1 MRLEHLIPIAS
12 EALYFLLC
20 TNRLMHVSSL
30 PSGPDTIR
38 ILITTDNHVGYNEND
53 PIRSDDSWKT
63 FQEITYLAKC
73 NDVDMVLQSGD
84 LFHINKP
91 SKKSMYHV
99 MRSLRLNCM
108 GDRPCELEL
117 LSDPGLVFGDGFNT
131 VNYEDPNLNVSI
143 PVFAISGNHD
153 DATGEGL
160 LLPMD
165 LLSVAGLV
173 NHFGKVK
180 NNDDITLSPLLFQ
193 KGSTKLSLYGLAN
206 VRDERLFKLF
216 RDGKVKFLRPNLAVD
231 DWFNLICVHQNHL
244 AHTNTSYLP
253 ELFLPS
259 FLDLIIWGHEHEC
272 IPYPV
277 HNSEMGFETLQPG
290 SSVATSLSEGEAA
303 EKNVFILNIKGN
315 DYLLETIPLK
325 TVRPFVMEE
334 VSLRLEDIIPGP
346 ASKDEIS
353 QFLTGKIEDLIK
365 RASVQFKLANSDLFD
380 DEEEELEE
388 EIMKKIPLP
397 LVRLRVEYSGGYEV
411 GNPRRFS
418 NKFVGRVANVNDVVQ
433 FYKKRGGDATHNSRK
448 NGITGKNGQI
458 VRFDDP
464 TDSIDVG
471 LESVSSE
478 LHVQELMNEFLKQT
492 LLALLPEDGM
502 NNAVATFLNQE
513 DKRSLKKYIDNE
525 MKQETQLL
533 LDVNI
538 DYDLL
543 HDGNDLRAGQIFKS
557 VLSEIKRDNKKKL
570 LESLWDNIDVSKV
583 TAPSNKAK
591 AVAAKGSKKKATSK
605 SIVSDSDLEE
615 DEDEGDDLE
624 VINLDDDDDDDDEAQ
639 ILLSGSEEEEVIP
652 KKSTTRTRGGRATPR
667 ATKPVNPPVEKTTT
681 KKPAPKTSRARPSKT
696 KATKAAKPPAK
707 SKGKAAAAPSGKR
720 SVLDDLMD
728 I

>member
-1 MRLEHLIPIAS
+1 
-12 EALYFLLC
+12 
-20 TNRLMHVSSL
+20 MHVSSL
-30 PSGPDTIR
+30 PKGPDTVR

-73 NDVDMVLQSGD
+73 KDVDMVLQSGD

-131 VNYEDPNLNVSI
+131 VNYEDPNLNISI

-160 LLPMD
+160 LSPMD

-180 NNDDITLSPLLFQ
+180 DNDNITLSPLLFQ

-206 VRDERLFKLF
+206 VRDERLFKSF

-231 DWFNLICVHQNHL
+231 DWFNLICVHQNHS

-253 ELFLPS
+253 ESFLPS

-315 DYLLETIPLK
+315 DYSLETIPLK

-334 VSLRLEDIIPGP
+334 VSLRSEDIIPGP

-353 QFLTGKIEDLIK
+353 QFLTGKIEDLIR
-365 RASVQFKLANSDLFD
+365 RASVQFKLSNPDLFD
-380 DEEEELEE
+380 DDEEDGISEE

-433 FYKKRGGDATHNSRK
+433 FYKKRGGDTSHNSRK
-448 NGITGKNGQI
+448 NGITGKNGQN

-471 LESVSSE
+471 SESISSE
-478 LHVQELMNEFLKQT
+478 IHVQELMNEFLKQT
-492 LLALLPEDGM
+492 QLALLPEDGM
-502 NNAVATFLNQE
+502 NNAVANFLNQE

-538 DYDLL
+538 DYDSL

-570 LESLWDNIDVSKV
+570 SESLWDDIDASKFKS
-583 TAPSNKAK
+583 PSTKTK
-591 AVAAKGSKKKATSK
+591 AVSGKESKKRTTSK
-605 SIVSDSDLEE
+605 SIVSDSDLEDE
-615 DEDEGDDLE
+615 EDDEDDVDDLD
-624 VINLDDDDDDDDEAQ
+624 VIELDDDDDDDDEQ
-639 ILLSGSEEEEVIP
+639 ILLSDSEEEEEVIT
-652 KKSTTRTRGGRATPR
+652 KKSTTRTRAGRAAPG
-667 ATKPVNPPVEKTTT
+667 ATKPVNPPAAKTTT
-681 KKPAPKTSRARPSKT
+681 RKPATKTPRARPAKSKTT
-696 KATKAAKPPAK
+696 KATKPPAK
-707 SKGKAAAAPSGKR
+707 SKDKAAATQSGKR